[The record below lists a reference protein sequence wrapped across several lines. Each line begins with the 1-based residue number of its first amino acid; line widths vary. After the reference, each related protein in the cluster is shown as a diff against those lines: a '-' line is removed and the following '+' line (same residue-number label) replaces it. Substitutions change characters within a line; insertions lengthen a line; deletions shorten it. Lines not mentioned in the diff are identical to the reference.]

1 MRDIQK
7 VLAALTSP
15 VRREILGLIWDRE
28 LSAGE
33 IAAAFPVTKPTISQH
48 LAVLRE
54 AGLAESTA
62 VGTSRRYRARRTLSA
77 GCAPRSAMRPS
88 GSTPMMT
95 QRLPNA
101 RRQTFVP
108 NRPWWPAP
116 TWTPARR

>member
-33 IAAAFPVTKPTISQH
+33 IADAFPVTKPTISQH

-54 AGLAESTA
+54 AGLAEHRGRHLTPLPGSP
-62 VGTSRRYRARRTLSA
+62 RRAPRAARRAR
-77 GCAPRSAMRPS
+77 
-88 GSTPMMT
+88 
-95 QRLPNA
+95 QRGA
-101 RRQTFVP
+101 RQRGQVDQ
-108 NRPWWPAP
+108 
-116 TWTPARR
+116 RRR